1 MSQRVSCWG
10 IAEVSTVSYS
20 NSIKAYAGERPPMAK
35 VLVID
40 DEPYARVLLDIHLRR
55 RGYDVLLADDGW
67 KGLQLYHQEHPD
79 VILLDLDMP
88 ELDGVTVLKEIRAVD
103 FKQPVIVLTGNNN
116 PETEQQVRAIGVN
129 EFVLKSSSMHFLENT
144 LTHLFMSRK
153 PKFG

>member
-1 MSQRVSCWG
+1 
-10 IAEVSTVSYS
+10 
-20 NSIKAYAGERPPMAK
+20 MAK

-40 DEPYARVLLDIHLRR
+40 DEPYTRVLLDIHLRH
-55 RGYDVLLADDGW
+55 RGYDVILAGDGGR
-67 KGLQLYHQEHPD
+67 GLQLYQQEHPD

-103 FKQPVIVLTGNNN
+103 LKQPVIVLTGNSN

-129 EFVLKSSSMHFLENT
+129 EFVLKSASMHLLDDT
-144 LTHLFMSRK
+144 LTQLFKGRK

>member
-1 MSQRVSCWG
+1 MV
-10 IAEVSTVSYS
+10 
-20 NSIKAYAGERPPMAK
+20 K

-55 RGYDVLLADDGW
+55 RGYDVILAGDGW
-67 KGLQLYHQEHPD
+67 NGLHLYRQEHPD

-88 ELDGVTVLKEIRAVD
+88 ELDGVTVLKKIRAVD
-103 FKQPVIVLTGNNN
+103 FKQPVIVLTGNSN

-129 EFVLKSSSMHFLENT
+129 EFVLKSSSMHLLEDT
-144 LTHLFMSRK
+144 LMHLFKGRM

>member
-1 MSQRVSCWG
+1 
-10 IAEVSTVSYS
+10 
-20 NSIKAYAGERPPMAK
+20 MAK

-40 DEPYARVLLDIHLRR
+40 DEPYAQVLLELHLRP
-55 RGYDVLLADDGW
+55 RGHDVLVAGDGW
-67 KGLQLYHQEHPD
+67 KGLQLYRQEHPD

-103 FKQPVIVLTGNNN
+103 FKQPVIVLTGNSN

-129 EFVLKSSSMHFLENT
+129 EFVLKSSSMHLLENT
-144 LTHLFMSRK
+144 LTHLFLNRK

>member
-1 MSQRVSCWG
+1 
-10 IAEVSTVSYS
+10 
-20 NSIKAYAGERPPMAK
+20 MAK

-55 RGYDVLLADDGW
+55 QGYDVLLADDGW

-103 FKQPVIVLTGNNN
+103 FKQPVIV
-116 PETEQQVRAIGVN
+116 
-129 EFVLKSSSMHFLENT
+129 
-144 LTHLFMSRK
+144 
-153 PKFG
+153 

>member
-1 MSQRVSCWG
+1 VG
-10 IAEVSTVSYS
+10 DTI
-20 NSIKAYAGERPPMAK
+20 AK

-40 DEPYARVLLDIHLRR
+40 DEPEARVLLDIHLRH
-55 RGYDVLLADDGW
+55 RGYDVILAGDGW

-79 VILLDLDMP
+79 VILLDLNMP
-88 ELDGVTVLKEIRAVD
+88 ELDGVTILKKIRAVD
-103 FKQPVIVLTGNNN
+103 LKQPVIILTADSN

>member
-1 MSQRVSCWG
+1 MV
-10 IAEVSTVSYS
+10 
-20 NSIKAYAGERPPMAK
+20 K

-55 RGYDVLLADDGW
+55 RGYDVILAGDGW
-67 KGLQLYHQEHPD
+67 NGLQLYRQEHPD

-103 FKQPVIVLTGNNN
+103 FKQPVIVLTGNSN

-129 EFVLKSSSMHFLENT
+129 EFVLKSSSMHLLEDT
-144 LTHLFMSRK
+144 LMHLFKGRM